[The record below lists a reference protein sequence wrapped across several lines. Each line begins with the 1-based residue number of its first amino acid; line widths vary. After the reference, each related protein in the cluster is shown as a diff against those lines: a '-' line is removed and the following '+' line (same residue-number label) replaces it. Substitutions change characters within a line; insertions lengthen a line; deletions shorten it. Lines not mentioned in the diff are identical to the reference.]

1 MSTHTQTRTRSTC
14 SHTNKRAHTSQVI
27 NSDGTQLISNST
39 GFCFSAMDL
48 KKKWGAPPGELTHE
62 NQYLVWW
69 HCLLEVR
76 DKGLKHPGLNSLRGR
91 TTPNG
96 CRVKCGEQE
105 SLSSKYPQRFLLG
118 RERGLVCRR
127 PQVLGD
133 TEDSNLKLPVCLSMT
148 HTNV

>member
-1 MSTHTQTRTRSTC
+1 MSTHAQTRTRSMC
-14 SHTNKRAHTSQVI
+14 SHTNKHTHTSRVI

-39 GFCFSAMDL
+39 GFCFFGHGF

-76 DKGLKHPGLNSLRGR
+76 DKVLKRPGLNGLCGR
-91 TTPNG
+91 TALNG

-105 SLSSKYPQRFLLG
+105 NGSSKYPQCFLLG

-133 TEDSNLKLPVCLSMT
+133 TEDSNLKLPVWSLMT